1 MPPHSTDNL
10 NFFMENPRI
19 VQLPIYAKITFILI
33 SIALMWMFLV
43 QMADLLIPIC
53 FSLLFALLLH
63 PLCVRLE
70 TWRVPRILAIMLC
83 LVLLVVV
90 VVGILMGIVTQLT
103 DFADI
108 LPDLQKKFL
117 KLFNELQIWIRT
129 EFGVRKKEQTDWL
142 EKNAEVFTN
151 SSGQV
156 VGNLLSVV
164 SSAFANLG
172 LVPVY
177 IFFLLYYRNFL
188 RKFLDRLFASVTET
202 QMLHVLV
209 KVRDVVRNYLVGL
222 VFVMSIIATLNTL
235 GLLILGIQ
243 HALFFGVLAALLNV
257 VPYIGIVI
265 GSVLPIVMAILTK
278 DSLWYAVG
286 VAAIFTTVQFLEGNF
301 ITPRIVG
308 SKVSVNS
315 LATVIALILGGL
327 LWGAPGMILAIPFTA
342 MMKVVFDNIPGME
355 AWGFLL
361 GEVPDEHLKVQTVVT
376 EAVEAVKE
384 EVEEIVEDVK
394 EAVKGGSEK

>member
-1 MPPHSTDNL
+1 
-10 NFFMENPRI
+10 MENPRI

-33 SIALMWMFLV
+33 SLALLWIFLV
-43 QMADLLIPIC
+43 QMAGLLIPIS

-70 TWRVPRILAIMLC
+70 GWRVPRVLAITIC
-83 LVLLVVV
+83 LILLVVV
-90 VVGILMGIVTQLT
+90 VIGILMGIVAQLT

-108 LPDLQKKFL
+108 LPELQNKFL
-117 KLFNELQIWIRT
+117 TLFNDAQTWIRT
-129 EFGVRKKEQTDWL
+129 EFGVKKKAQTDWL
-142 EKNAEVFTN
+142 QKNAVMFTD
-151 SSGQV
+151 SSGQI

-164 SSAFANLG
+164 SSAFTNLG

-188 RKFLDRLFASVTET
+188 RKFLDRLFASASET
-202 QMLHVLV
+202 HILYVLV

-243 HALFFGVLAALLNV
+243 HALFFGILAALLNV
-257 VPYIGIVI
+257 IPYIGIVI
-265 GSVLPIVMAILTK
+265 GSVLPILMAVLTK

-286 VAAIFTTVQFLEGNF
+286 VSAVFTTVQFLEGNF

-342 MMKVVFDNIPGME
+342 MLKVIFDTIPGME
-355 AWGFLL
+355 AFGFLL
-361 GEVPDEHLKVQTVVT
+361 GEVPDEHLKVQTVVA
-376 EAVEAVKE
+376 EAVDAVKE
-384 EVEEIVEDVK
+384 EVNEIVEDVK
-394 EAVKGGSEK
+394 EAVTDAPKK

>member
-1 MPPHSTDNL
+1 
-10 NFFMENPRI
+10 MENPRA

-33 SIALMWMFLV
+33 SIALLWIFLV
-43 QMADLLIPIC
+43 QMAGMLIPIC

-70 TWRVPRILAIMLC
+70 TWRVPRVLAITLC
-83 LVLLVVV
+83 LILLVIV
-90 VVGILMGIVTQLT
+90 VVGILMGIVVQLT

-117 KLFNELQIWIRT
+117 KLFNDAQIWVRT
-129 EFGVRKKEQTDWL
+129 EFGVRKKEQADWL
-142 EKNAEVFTN
+142 EKNAQMLTD
-151 SSGQV
+151 SSGQI

-164 SSAFANLG
+164 SNAFTNLG

-188 RKFLDRLFASVTET
+188 RKFLDRLFSSASET
-202 QMLHVLV
+202 HILYILI

-243 HALFFGVLAALLNV
+243 HALFFGILAALLNV
-257 VPYIGIVI
+257 IPYIGIVI
-265 GSVLPIVMAILTK
+265 GSILPILMAILTK

-286 VAAIFTTVQFLEGNF
+286 VSAVFTVVQFLEGNF

-315 LATVIALILGGL
+315 LATVIALIMGGL

-342 MMKVVFDNIPGME
+342 MFKVVFDNIPGME

-361 GEVPDEHLKVQTVVT
+361 GEVPEEHLKVQTVIV

-394 EAVKGGSEK
+394 EVVSPDPKKDTK